1 MNGVLG
7 VLTVN
12 DRLGSNRGFDMGDL
26 RLLET
31 VATELATALERED
44 DALLLSLADAE
55 RARDKA
61 RDATS
66 DDQFAYAQ
74 RASS

>member
-1 MNGVLG
+1 M
-7 VLTVN
+7 T
-12 DRLGSNRGFDMGDL
+12 L
-26 RLLET
+26 RDSEQT
-31 VATELATALERED
+31 TAATGALANALERDD